1 MTYREYI
8 AYIGDYKELGSA
20 EELLGQIGF
29 PPEMTLSADGLLK
42 AVNIIAAVA
51 DGKIKELV
59 LLSDL
64 SMRAFALKY
73 MIPYRTMQDWC
84 SGVRTP
90 PDYVAILIGWEMIT
104 ELPTEVDTVGGWRYM
119 IVT

>member
-51 DGKIKELV
+51 DGKIKNLV
-59 LLSDL
+59 LLSGL

-90 PDYVAILIGWEMIT
+90 PDYVEMLIGLEMIT
-104 ELPTEVDTVGGWRYM
+104 ELPTEVDTDGD
-119 IVT
+119 I